1 MNKKIIKDSHKNKFA
16 ILSVEALV
24 WQNAKAKEYQAYFEL
39 SQHNQ
44 AGCIGT

>member
-1 MNKKIIKDSHKNKFA
+1 MKIIKGSHKNKFA

-24 WQNAKAKEYQAYFEL
+24 WQNAKVLEYQAYFEL
-39 SQHNQ
+39 SQRRQ